1 VVIKGLLGDTSDE
14 PEDYLR
20 ISILFCRT
28 TQIPDPLAKCGKI
41 RRLGTIDKGLGTHR
55 YCRKRRTMMKRA
67 LLILVI
73 VALAVPVVLY
83 VAFPGAVVEFL
94 VDLERKSCGL
104 SKGSVAIG
112 DHTVYY
118 LKGGEGETILL
129 VHGFGANKDNW
140 NQLAKYLTPSYHVV
154 AVDLP
159 GFGES
164 TKRQEASYTIAAQ
177 VERLDKIAEALS
189 LKSFHVAGNSMGGNI
204 SGKYAARFP
213 EKVLSLGLFNSGG
226 VPKCPE
232 TSELSKLLEK
242 GENPL
247 LVETPEDFDKMI
259 EFAFVKPP
267 WFPGIV
273 KKALAKEWTQS
284 KSFNEKVFREISA
297 EVSSLEADLLKI
309 QTRTLILWGDTD
321 RLIDVSC
328 TKVLEKGLQN
338 SATVIMKDC
347 GHVPMMERPE
357 ETSRHY
363 LGFLQAGS

>member
-1 VVIKGLLGDTSDE
+1 
-14 PEDYLR
+14 
-20 ISILFCRT
+20 
-28 TQIPDPLAKCGKI
+28 
-41 RRLGTIDKGLGTHR
+41 
-55 YCRKRRTMMKRA
+55 MKRTILIA
-67 LLILVI
+67 VLVLLL
-73 VALAVPVVLY
+73 VPVVLY
-83 VAFPGAVVEFL
+83 VVFPEALVEL
-94 VDLERKSCGL
+94 AVDLERKSSGL
-104 SKGSVAIG
+104 SKGSVEIG
-112 DHTVYY
+112 DHTVHY
-118 LKGGEGETILL
+118 LEGGKGETILF

-140 NQLAKYLTPSYHVV
+140 NRLAKYLTPSYHVV

-164 TKRQEASYTIAAQ
+164 TKRQDASYTIVAQ

-189 LKSFHVAGNSMGGNI
+189 LNSFHVAGNSMGGNI

-226 VPKCPE
+226 VPACPRK
-232 TSELSKLLEK
+232 SELSKLLEE

-259 EFAFVKPP
+259 RFAFVKPP

-273 KKALAKEWTQS
+273 KKALAKEWMKS
-284 KSFNEKVFREISA
+284 KSFNEKVFREIFREGSA
-297 EVSSLEADLLKI
+297 LVPDLPKI

-328 TKVLEKGLQN
+328 TEVLEKGLQN
-338 SATVIMKDC
+338 STTVIMKDC

-363 LGFLQAGS
+363 MKFLQAGS